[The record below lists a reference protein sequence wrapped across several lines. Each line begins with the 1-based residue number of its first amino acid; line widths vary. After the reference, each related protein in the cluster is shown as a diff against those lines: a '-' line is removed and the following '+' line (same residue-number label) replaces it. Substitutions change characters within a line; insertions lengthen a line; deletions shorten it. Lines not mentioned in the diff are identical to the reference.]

1 MGRCRSNSTKFQLCK
16 ISSRDILF
24 IFKGNTFYCS
34 QWCSPL
40 LHFSTVLV
48 ASKDG
53 SPICFRTITHYIL
66 TRWTIWSLLGLKG
79 LERPVEILNSACVFE
94 HLTHVPCIVFCIK
107 GQHICS
113 IKGQIVNTFSF
124 TDYTALL
131 LLNFTI
137 VVQKKL
143 QKICK
148 EQE

>member
-24 IFKGNTFYCS
+24 IFKRNTFYCS

-79 LERPVEILNSACVFE
+79 LERPVEIFKFCMCVWTFNTCAMHCFLYQGSANLFY
-94 HLTHVPCIVFCIK
+94 K
-107 GQHICS
+107 GPDSKYFQLCRLYSSVATQLHNCS
-113 IKGQIVNTFSF
+113 T
-124 TDYTALL
+124 
-131 LLNFTI
+131 
-137 VVQKKL
+137 
-143 QKICK
+143 K
-148 EQE
+148 EATENM

>member
-113 IKGQIVNTFSF
+113 IKGQIVNIYFGICSPPLFFVTYSF
-124 TDYTALL
+124 
-131 LLNFTI
+131 FFF
-137 VVQKKL
+137 KKQPNSL
-143 QKICK
+143 KM
-148 EQE
+148 